1 VLKRGQ
7 NGSKKLTQTSIKRIS
22 SSTIIKIRNLIT
34 EVFMGGESQKSI
46 KIKFIKEKLTKNNN
60 KLKMGD

>member
-22 SSTIIKIRNLIT
+22 SSTIIKIRHLIT